1 MGKYCV
7 KCRKFEKTKVFVLH
21 FTVSDIY
28 MYKGKYIPRYL
39 LCENNL
45 EASAQTPVIQN
56 NLHMYIIGFL
66 NINLVYLLS

>member
-1 MGKYCV
+1 MKD
-7 KCRKFEKTKVFVLH
+7 FVLH

-45 EASAQTPVIQN
+45 EASVQAPLIQHNLYMHIIVI
-56 NLHMYIIGFL
+56 L
-66 NINLVYLLS
+66 NVNLVFALFFLAKAVL